1 MSTAA
6 EHIRTVTNGSLM
18 SQVFLAVGT
27 SVVLYLTFVHDWSPL
42 RQVRIQSP
50 ITFVS
55 DQQPGISLA
64 AVAGGRQRID
74 TIRIAT
80 AAPAQFDL
88 RAVAQVEHIELD
100 PEDLTLD
107 QARQAYIRRFSATAV
122 AEMKAF
128 GVPASITIA
137 QGLLETRAGQ
147 SALATKANNH
157 FGIKCFSRNCKKG
170 HCTNFTDDTHKDFFI
185 KYPSA
190 WASFRAHSKLLRS
203 GRYAG
208 IHGDYRDWAIG
219 LKRAGY
225 ATAPN
230 YSESLIR
237 LIRLYGL
244 DRLDKM

>member
-55 DQQPGISLA
+55 DQQPGVSLA

-80 AAPAQFDL
+80 TAQFDL
-88 RAVAQVEHIELD
+88 RAVAQAENIELD

-128 GVPASITIA
+128 GIPASITIA

-237 LIRLYGL
+237 LVRLYGL
-244 DRLDKM
+244 DRLDRM

>member
-80 AAPAQFDL
+80 TAQFDL

-128 GVPASITIA
+128 GIPASITIA

-237 LIRLYGL
+237 LVRLYGL
-244 DRLDKM
+244 DRLDRM

>member
-55 DQQPGISLA
+55 DQQPGVSLA

-80 AAPAQFDL
+80 TAQFDL
-88 RAVAQVEHIELD
+88 RAVAQAENIELD

-128 GVPASITIA
+128 GIPASITIA

-185 KYPSA
+185 KYHSA
-190 WASFRAHSKLLRS
+190 WDSFRAHSKLLRS

-237 LIRLYGL
+237 LVRLYGL
-244 DRLDKM
+244 DRLDRM

>member
-88 RAVAQVEHIELD
+88 RAG
-100 PEDLTLD
+100 
-107 QARQAYIRRFSATAV
+107 R
-122 AEMKAF
+122 
-128 GVPASITIA
+128 PASFNRR
-137 QGLLETRAGQ
+137 GL
-147 SALATKANNH
+147 
-157 FGIKCFSRNCKKG
+157 IKG
-170 HCTNFTDDTHKDFFI
+170 V
-185 KYPSA
+185 
-190 WASFRAHSKLLRS
+190 
-203 GRYAG
+203 
-208 IHGDYRDWAIG
+208 
-219 LKRAGY
+219 
-225 ATAPN
+225 
-230 YSESLIR
+230 
-237 LIRLYGL
+237 
-244 DRLDKM
+244 

>member
-1 MSTAA
+1 MSTAN

-27 SVVLYLTFVHDWSPL
+27 SVVLYLAFVHDWSPL
-42 RQVRIQSP
+42 RQVHLQSP

-55 DQQPGISLA
+55 EQQPSDISLA
-64 AVAGGRQRID
+64 AIAAGKRPD

-80 AAPAQFDL
+80 ASPAQFDL
-88 RAVAQVEHIELD
+88 RAVAQAENIPLD
-100 PEDLTLD
+100 PEDLD
-107 QARQAYIRRFSATAV
+107 IDAARQQYIRRFSATAV
-122 AEMKAF
+122 AEMKAY
-128 GVPASITIA
+128 GIPASITMA

-157 FGIKCFSRNCKKG
+157 FGIKCFSKNCKKG

-185 KYPSA
+185 KYPSP

-208 IHGDYRDWAIG
+208 IRGDYRDWAIG

-244 DRLDKM
+244 DRLDQL

>member
-80 AAPAQFDL
+80 TAQFDL
-88 RAVAQVEHIELD
+88 RAVAQAENIELD

-128 GVPASITIA
+128 GIPASITIA

-237 LIRLYGL
+237 LVRLYGL
-244 DRLDKM
+244 DRLDRM

>member
-55 DQQPGISLA
+55 DQQPGVSLA

-80 AAPAQFDL
+80 TAQFDL
-88 RAVAQVEHIELD
+88 RAVAQAENIELD

-128 GVPASITIA
+128 GIPASITIA

>member
-80 AAPAQFDL
+80 TAQFDL
-88 RAVAQVEHIELD
+88 RAVAQAENIELD

-128 GVPASITIA
+128 GIPASITIA

-190 WASFRAHSKLLRS
+190 WASFRAHSKLLWS
-203 GRYAG
+203 GLYAG

-237 LIRLYGL
+237 LVRLYGL
-244 DRLDKM
+244 DRLDRM